1 MLSAIGAWLASNG
14 ASLLLGFVAKLIS
27 DAMTRRNADA
37 NAKSVGSLTVTAK
50 VNQEA
55 ADADRR
61 ATKAAIDAPDV
72 GGVIDDLDRGK
83 F

>member
-1 MLSAIGAWLASNG
+1 MLSAILGWFATKGIGVILGALTGMASDY
-14 ASLLLGFVAKLIS
+14 F
-27 DAMTRRNADA
+27 RQRQADA
-37 NAKSVGSLTVTAK
+37 NAKALGVSTTTAK
-50 VNQEA
+50 INQEA